1 MSVSRCLLFVA
12 GAGLAV
18 AALPAHAF
26 ETKLERDGV
35 TLSYVDASDALDAS
49 MRERIIDTFFN
60 AYARQRADYNP
71 ASPQKASITIDPAY
85 SGVAYVSDKGWASM
99 TINPGWLKQH
109 PADVDLVTHEAMHIV
124 QSYPNY
130 GDDKAPSWLV
140 EGIADFARDHYGLD
154 NAAGGWALPQQVKQ
168 EQNFDTGYRVTGAF
182 LKWGESRH
190 PGLVKALD
198 HALRQGQYGT
208 ALWQQQ
214 TGQPLP
220 ALWQQYVSAQGGY
233 QPAG

>member
-1 MSVSRCLLFVA
+1 MSVSRCLLLVA
-12 GAGLAV
+12 GV
-18 AALPAHAF
+18 SAALAMAPAQAF
-26 ETKLERDGV
+26 ETTLDRDGV
-35 TLSYVDASDALDAS
+35 NLTYVDATDALDAP
-49 MRERIIDTFFN
+49 MRERIIDTFFS
-60 AYARQRADYNP
+60 AYARERADFNP
-71 ASPQKASITIDPAY
+71 ASPQKARITIDPSY
-85 SGVAYVSDKGWASM
+85 TGVAYVNDKGWASM

-154 NAAGGWALPQQVKQ
+154 NAGAGWALPGQVKQ
-168 EQNFDTGYRVTGAF
+168 KQNFDTGYRVTGAF
-182 LKWGESRH
+182 LKWSEGQH

-198 HALRQGQYGT
+198 HALRQGQYGAT
-208 ALWQQQ
+208 LWQQQ
-214 TGQPLP
+214 TGQELP
-220 ALWQQYVSAQGGY
+220 ALWQRYVAAQGGY